1 MMQDQVSDRTIGD
14 YLEAL
19 AGTQAM
25 PGGGS
30 AAGVVG
36 ALAAATAEMMASLTK
51 DPSPRLM
58 EAKEKLA
65 ELRERALQCARDDE
79 VSYGGY
85 LNALSLPKGTD
96 EEKAARRARL
106 GERLEASARVPVA
119 LAVVAVEIVDAL
131 EHVILDGNKT
141 VLGDAEAAIVLANAT
156 VGVCEIN
163 VKANLAYIKDDAL
176 ADDLRES
183 IEAAS
188 EMIVHL
194 STERRTQIAD
204 RFAQ

>member
-1 MMQDQVSDRTIGD
+1 MQERVAERGIGE

-19 AGTQAM
+19 AGTEAM

-30 AAGVVG
+30 AAGIVG
-36 ALAAATAEMMASLTK
+36 ALAAATAEMMASLTREPT
-51 DPSPRLM
+51 DELM
-58 EAKEKLA
+58 AAKEKLT
-65 ELRERALQCARDDE
+65 ELRERALQCSRDDE
-79 VSYGGY
+79 ISYGGY
-85 LNALSLPKGTD
+85 LKALAMPKGTD
-96 EEKAARRARL
+96 EEKATRRARL
-106 GERLEASARVPVA
+106 SETMEASARVPIA

-131 EHVILDGNKT
+131 ESVILHGNKT
-141 VLGDAEAAIVLANAT
+141 VLGDAESSIVLARAT
-156 VGVCEIN
+156 LDVCEIN
-163 VKANLAYIKDDAL
+163 VKANLKFIKDDAL

>member
-1 MMQDQVSDRTIGD
+1 MQDRVADRGIGE
-14 YLEAL
+14 YLGAL

-36 ALAAATAEMMASLTK
+36 ALAAATAEMMASLTRV
-51 DPSPRLM
+51 PSDRLL
-58 EAKEKLA
+58 EAKSKLG
-65 ELRERALQCARDDE
+65 ELRERALQCAQDDE
-79 VSYGGY
+79 KSYGGY
-85 LNALSLPKGTD
+85 LDALNLPKGTD
-96 EEKAARRARL
+96 EEKAARKAKL
-106 GERLEASARVPVA
+106 AETLEASARIPLA

-131 EHVILDGNKT
+131 ENVILDGNKT
-141 VLGDAEAAIVLANAT
+141 VLGDASSSIVLAKAT
-156 VGVCEIN
+156 VDICEIN
-163 VKANLAYIKDDAL
+163 VKANLGYIKDEAL

-194 STERRTQIAD
+194 SSERRAQIAE
-204 RFAQ
+204 RLTQ